1 MRYYFNYW
9 IDLMKMLNQTAVDKL
24 IVHKKQKEIKK
35 VYILQ
40 VLLRNYLSSINIEV
54 EVISEILL
62 KAASEP
68 EFRRRLIKSPKKILD
83 CYGISNEAKQVI
95 QKSIVDLT
103 Q

>member
-1 MRYYFNYW
+1 
-9 IDLMKMLNQTAVDKL
+9 MLNQSAVDKL
-24 IVHKKQKEIKK
+24 NVHKKQKEIKK

-40 VLLRNYLSSINIEV
+40 VLLRNYLSSINIEA

-68 EFRRRLIKSPKKILD
+68 EFRKRLIRSPKKILD
-83 CYGISNEAKQVI
+83 CYNISNEAKQVI

>member
-1 MRYYFNYW
+1 M
-9 IDLMKMLNQTAVDKL
+9 
-24 IVHKKQKEIKK
+24 VHKKQRGIVK
-35 VYILQ
+35 VYIIQ
-40 VLLRNYLSSINIEV
+40 FLLRNYLSSINIEA

-68 EFRRRLIKSPKKILD
+68 EFRKRLIRSPKKILD
-83 CYGISNEAKQVI
+83 CYNISNEAKQVI

>member
-1 MRYYFNYW
+1 
-9 IDLMKMLNQTAVDKL
+9 MKMLNQTAVDKL
-24 IVHKKQKEIKK
+24 MVYKKQKEIKK

-40 VLLRNYLSSINIEV
+40 ILLRNYLSSINTEA

-95 QKSIVDLT
+95 QWTIVDLT

>member
-1 MRYYFNYW
+1 
-9 IDLMKMLNQTAVDKL
+9 MKMLNQTAVDKL

-40 VLLRNYLSSINIEV
+40 VLLRNYLSSINIEA

-95 QKSIVDLT
+95 QRTIVDLT

>member
-1 MRYYFNYW
+1 MVY
-9 IDLMKMLNQTAVDKL
+9 
-24 IVHKKQKEIKK
+24 KKQDGIIK

-40 VLLRNYLSSINIEV
+40 VLLGNYLSSIDLEA

-68 EFRRRLIKSPKKILD
+68 EFRKRLIRSPKKILD
-83 CYGISNEAKQVI
+83 CYGISYEAKEVI

>member
-1 MRYYFNYW
+1 M
-9 IDLMKMLNQTAVDKL
+9 
-24 IVHKKQKEIKK
+24 VHKMQIGIAK

-40 VLLRNYLSSINIEV
+40 ILLRNYLSSINLEA

-62 KAASEP
+62 KAAREP
-68 EFRRRLIKSPKKILD
+68 EFRKRLIMNPKKILE
-83 CYGISNEAKQVI
+83 CYSISKEAKQVI

>member
-1 MRYYFNYW
+1 M
-9 IDLMKMLNQTAVDKL
+9 
-24 IVHKKQKEIKK
+24 
-35 VYILQ
+35 
-40 VLLRNYLSSINIEV
+40 SSINIES

-68 EFRRRLIKSPKKILD
+68 EFRKRLLMSPKKILD
-83 CYGISNEAKQVI
+83 CYSISNEAKQVI

>member
-1 MRYYFNYW
+1 M
-9 IDLMKMLNQTAVDKL
+9 
-24 IVHKKQKEIKK
+24 
-35 VYILQ
+35 
-40 VLLRNYLSSINIEV
+40 SSINIEA

-68 EFRRRLIKSPKKILD
+68 EFRKRLIRNPKKILD
-83 CYGISNEAKQVI
+83 CYDISNEAKQVI

>member
-1 MRYYFNYW
+1 M
-9 IDLMKMLNQTAVDKL
+9 
-24 IVHKKQKEIKK
+24 VHKMQSGIAK

-40 VLLRNYLSSINIEV
+40 ILLRNYLSSINLEA

-62 KAASEP
+62 KAAREP
-68 EFRRRLIKSPKKILD
+68 EFRKRLIRSPKKILD
-83 CYGISNEAKQVI
+83 CYSISNEAKQVI

>member
-1 MRYYFNYW
+1 M
-9 IDLMKMLNQTAVDKL
+9 
-24 IVHKKQKEIKK
+24 VHKKQKGIVK

-40 VLLRNYLSSINIEV
+40 SLLRNYLSSINLEA

-68 EFRRRLIKSPKKILD
+68 EFRKRLIKSPKKILD
-83 CYGISNEAKQVI
+83 CYSISNEAKQVI
-95 QKSIVDLT
+95 QKSIADLT

>member
-1 MRYYFNYW
+1 
-9 IDLMKMLNQTAVDKL
+9 MLNQSAVDKL
-24 IVHKKQKEIKK
+24 NVHKKQKEIKI

-40 VLLRNYLSSINIEV
+40 VLLRNYLSSINIEA

-95 QKSIVDLT
+95 QRTIVDLT